1 MLSIKQTAKGVTFTI
16 RVLPRSS
23 KNAFAGEQEGALKV
37 KLTAPPVEGAANK
50 MLVKFLSDSLRVP
63 KSAITIL
70 SGETGRTKTVSVEGV
85 SAADIEGLNK
95 PA

>member
-1 MLSIKQTAKGVTFTI
+1 MLSIKQTAEGVTFTV

-23 KNAFAGEQEGALKV
+23 KNAFAGEQDGALKV

-50 MLVKFLSDSLRVP
+50 MLIKFLSDTLKVP

-70 SGETGRTKTVSVEGV
+70 TGETGRTKTISV
-85 SAADIEGLNK
+85 ADIAAENIESLLQ
-95 PA
+95 